1 MVSRLLRVL
10 AGAAVAF
17 AGLISSAPGAEDA
30 LFSPW
35 KYPPGRMYRADDLPG
50 LVGRPIQKP
59 AYLVGDF
66 LYLGKVDGKES
77 FRTFTSPPLRLGN
90 IVLFVKLHY
99 NFPPTLVP
107 GRAVRPDRREPIALL
122 EVKRGTNGEL
132 IAYGEDIVRPTV
144 STDRP

>member
-10 AGAAVAF
+10 AGVTIAVAG
-17 AGLISSAPGAEDA
+17 ATSSAPGAEDA
-30 LFSPW
+30 LFAPW
-35 KYPPGRMYRADDLPG
+35 KYPPGRIYRADDLPG
-50 LVGRPIQKP
+50 LVGRPLQKP

-66 LYLGKVDGKES
+66 LYLGNVDGKAS

-90 IVLFVKLHY
+90 TVLFVQFHH

-122 EVKRGTNGEL
+122 EVKRGANGQL
-132 IAYGEDIVRPTV
+132 IAYGEDIVRPTGPAG
-144 STDRP
+144 RP

>member
-10 AGAAVAF
+10 AGVTIAVAG
-17 AGLISSAPGAEDA
+17 ATSSAPGAEDA
-30 LFSPW
+30 LFAPW
-35 KYPPGRMYRADDLPG
+35 KYPPGRIYRADDLPG
-50 LVGRPIQKP
+50 LVSQPLQKP

-66 LYLGKVDGKES
+66 LYLGKVDGKDS

-90 IVLFVKLHY
+90 TVLFVKFHH

-122 EVKRGTNGEL
+122 EVKRGANGQL
-132 IAYGEDIVRPTV
+132 IAYEEDIVRPTGP
-144 STDRP
+144 TGRP